1 MLKAWKLPEESLD
14 LSAQLKGCKN
24 GNVVLIDTV
33 GAIDGVTQKERAF
46 SQVYTTLFRPTAKW
60 IVLAVSRVH
69 LSPLV
74 IVPSVIPLWVCGH
87 RYIDLHSLVLEISS
101 LSHIDIQAQPQ
112 EILLSFSR

>member
-24 GNVVLIDTV
+24 GNLILIDTV
-33 GAIDGVTQKERAF
+33 GAIDGFTQKERAF
-46 SQVYTTLFRPTAKW
+46 SQVYTTPFRPTAKW
-60 IVLAVSRVH
+60 IVRAISRAH

-74 IVPSVIPLWVCGH
+74 IIPSVIPLWVGSH
-87 RYIDLHSLVLEISS
+87 RYIEVPSLVLEISS
-101 LSHIDIQAQPQ
+101 LCHIDIQAQPQ